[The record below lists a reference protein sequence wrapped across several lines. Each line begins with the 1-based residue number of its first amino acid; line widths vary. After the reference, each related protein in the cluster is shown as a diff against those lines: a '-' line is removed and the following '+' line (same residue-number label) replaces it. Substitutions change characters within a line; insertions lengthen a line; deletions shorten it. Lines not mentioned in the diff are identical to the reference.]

1 MLNTIFEN
9 TKQEIIELLA
19 LYPAT
24 H

>member
-9 TKQEIIELLA
+9 TNQEIIELLA